1 MTLVAAPADGR
12 VIAISEVPD
21 PVFSG
26 QLVGPGVGI
35 VPHDDATT
43 IVSPVAG
50 TIVKLHPHAVAL
62 QDASGLGVL
71 VHLGI
76 DTVKLKGE
84 GFTLLAAEGDTVD
97 AGTPLVK
104 WDPVQVSARGLSN
117 VVVVV
122 ALDRPADSI
131 SDARPGTEVAAG
143 SPLFSA

>member
-1 MTLVAAPADGR
+1 MTLVAAPTAGR
-12 VIAISEVPD
+12 VIAISDVPD

-35 VPHDDATT
+35 VPADDATT
-43 IVSPVAG
+43 VVAPVAG

-62 QDASGLGVL
+62 QADDGLGVL

-84 GFTLLAAEGDTVD
+84 GFTVLAGEGDTVA
-97 AGTPLVK
+97 AGAPLVR
-104 WDPVQVSARGLSN
+104 WDPAGVTARGLSN

-122 ALDRPADSI
+122 ALDKPADSI
-131 SDARPGTEVAAG
+131 TGSRPGTDVAVG

>member
-1 MTLVAAPADGR
+1 MTVVAAPAAGR

-35 VPHDDATT
+35 VPNDDATT

-62 QDASGLGVL
+62 QASTGLGVL

-84 GFTLLAAEGDTVD
+84 GFTVLAGEGDTVE
-97 AGTPLVK
+97 AGTPLVT
-104 WDPVQVSARGLSN
+104 WDPVQVTAQGLSN
-117 VVVVV
+117 IVVVV

-131 SDARPGTEVAAG
+131 SDARPGSDVAVG